1 MCIYFFCF
9 WFYKL
14 KKIFDSG
21 QNVLKN
27 FNKICK
33 MFKKFKKKFF
43 SDFGWFGERTW
54 YHYYYYWTKLLNCG
68 DFYGLFLKQNA

>member
-43 SDFGWFGERTW
+43 IDFGWFGERTLVS
-54 YHYYYYWTKLLNCG
+54 LLLL
-68 DFYGLFLKQNA
+68 DETFELW